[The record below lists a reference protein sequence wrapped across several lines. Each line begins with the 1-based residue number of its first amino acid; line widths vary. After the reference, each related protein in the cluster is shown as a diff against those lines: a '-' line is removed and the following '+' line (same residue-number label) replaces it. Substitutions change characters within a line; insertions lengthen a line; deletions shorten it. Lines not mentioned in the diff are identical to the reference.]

1 MLRLVRLL
9 TEGSRRTFL
18 LKQNMESRSF
28 PFSCD
33 VGRSHT
39 PNKRVLNFI
48 RYGEP
53 GYFQIDNNGVEN
65 AIRPLVVG
73 RKNYLFSGNDSGA
86 EDNCIFYTLLGSC
99 LQAGVDPH
107 KWLTSTLEKIPTLQ
121 TPINW
126 EELLP

>member
-1 MLRLVRLL
+1 MLSD
-9 TEGSRRTFL
+9 TQPKGWSI
-18 LKQNMESRSF
+18 S
-28 PFSCD
+28 P
-33 VGRSHT
+33 
-39 PNKRVLNFI
+39 KRVVSI
-48 RYGEP
+48 TG
-53 GYFQIDNNGVEN
+53 IST
-65 AIRPLVVG
+65 LVVG

-107 KWLTSTLEKIPTLQ
+107 TWLTSTLEKIPTLQ